1 MGKRMNTR
9 MIEKR
14 KQEYSAR
21 QEQTKE
27 QYAFTVFLTCPQQ
40 TDQMIWW
47 CGEPEIQ
54 VGVAQCDY

>member
-1 MGKRMNTR
+1 MKVNAKMT
-9 MIEKR
+9 EKR
-14 KQEYSAR
+14 KQEYCAR

-47 CGEPEIQ
+47 SRAIDRREMINNGT
-54 VGVAQCDY
+54 